1 MMGEALQDDNDGEE
15 AQEEGQRRRA
25 GYGVREARVQG
36 KNGTERLSGTRKL
49 SPFSE
54 QGMEQRKCRHPW
66 IAIGRASFIYNATVT
81 FKPLLFPFFPFTAQ
95 VISAVVD
102 AL

>member
-1 MMGEALQDDNDGEE
+1 MMGEAAQDDNDGEE

-66 IAIGRASFIYNATVT
+66 IAIGRH
-81 FKPLLFPFFPFTAQ
+81 PLSTTLLLHLNPYCSLFSLSLPKLYQP
-95 VISAVVD
+95 
-102 AL
+102 

>member
-36 KNGTERLSGTRKL
+36 RKRTERFEAAEKL
-49 SPFSE
+49 E
-54 QGMEQRKCRHPW
+54 
-66 IAIGRASFIYNATVT
+66 AIGGG
-81 FKPLLFPFFPFTAQ
+81 
-95 VISAVVD
+95 
-102 AL
+102 